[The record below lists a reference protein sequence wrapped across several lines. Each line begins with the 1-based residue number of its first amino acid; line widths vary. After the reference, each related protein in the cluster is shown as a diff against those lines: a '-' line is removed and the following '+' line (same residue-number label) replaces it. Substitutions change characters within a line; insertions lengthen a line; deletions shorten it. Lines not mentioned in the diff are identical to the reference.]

1 MYYEGIV
8 AKKEVVI
15 MKLSQ
20 IMSYNP
26 IVLRPEQTIQ
36 ETSGIF
42 LDHQIDGAPVV
53 NEKGQLLG
61 LVTKTH
67 IYQVMAGGKNPSTRV
82 GEVMKKGLIIGH
94 PDEKVQDLIQT
105 NVGRMPVLDQN
116 AVVGMVTR
124 TDIARAYFES
134 FNSVSN
140 ELQTILNSAHNLII
154 SIDKNGNINVL
165 NRAAERFLGLR
176 SSTVRGRNIMKIIPN
191 SGLMEILETGCSRPV
206 QKIVLNNCTFISNRT
221 PIKQHG
227 EIIGAVAVLQDI
239 SELESISRELENVKE
254 LNKELDAIIESS
266 YDGLYLT
273 NGQGITL
280 RVNEAFEKLTGV
292 GSSEM
297 VGRNVEDLVK
307 ERGIVSE
314 SVSALVLKA
323 KKPITIMQKTL
334 TGRLALTTGTPVFD
348 RKGRIFRVVSNVR
361 EITELI
367 LLKQQLEQAQGLSKH
382 YESELRALQIRY
394 SGSEKLVV
402 SSRKMK
408 DLLDT
413 VIRLAQVDSTVL
425 ITGESGTGKE
435 LIAETIHNNSL
446 RKNGPFIKINCG
458 AISHNLLETELFGY
472 EAGAFTG
479 AKKGGK
485 AGYFELAQGGTLL
498 LDEISEL
505 PFNLQ
510 VNLLRVLQSKELIRV
525 GGEKTVPVDVRIIA
539 ATNRDIQGLVE
550 KNQFRKDL
558 YYRLNVVPVEV
569 PSLRERKEEIP
580 VLAAHFVQMFN
591 KKYKMDKE
599 LSANVI
605 DVLMDYDWPGN
616 VRELENI
623 MERLVVTIPG
633 NILSRNDLPLHLKK
647 HTLEKHPK
655 ITVAGILPLRE
666 AVETVEK
673 QILEQAFQ
681 RYKATREVA
690 QHLEVDP
697 STILRKAAKYGL
709 NPGTPDL

>member
-1 MYYEGIV
+1 MR
-8 AKKEVVI
+8 
-15 MKLSQ
+15 LSQ

-26 IVLRPEQTIQ
+26 IVLTPVQTIK
-36 ETSGIF
+36 EASCIF
-42 LDHQIDGAPVV
+42 LDNQIDGAPVV
-53 NEKGQLLG
+53 NEKGELLG

-67 IYQVMAGGKNPSTRV
+67 IYRVMARGGKLSIRV
-82 GEVMKKGLIIGH
+82 GDVMKKGLIIGH
-94 PDEKVQDLIQT
+94 PDERVCDLIKT
-105 NVGRMPVLDQN
+105 NVGRMPVLDKN
-116 AVVGMVTR
+116 TVVGMVTR
-124 TDIARAYFES
+124 TDLARAYFDS

-140 ELQTILNSAHNLII
+140 ELQTILNSTHNLII
-154 SIDKNGNINVL
+154 SIDKSGNINVL
-165 NRAAERFLGLR
+165 NRAAERFLGLK
-176 SSTVRGRNIMKIIPN
+176 SSVVQGRNIMKVIPN
-191 SGLMEILETGCSRPV
+191 SGLIEILETGCSRPV
-206 QKIVLNNCTFISNRT
+206 QKIVLNNRTFISNRT
-221 PIKQHG
+221 PIKKHG

-254 LNKELDAIIESS
+254 LNRELDAIIESS

-292 GSSEM
+292 SSSEM
-297 VGRNVEDLVK
+297 VGRNVGDLVR

-314 SVSALVLKA
+314 SVSALVLKG

-382 YESELRALQIRY
+382 YESELRALQMQY

-402 SSRKMK
+402 SSHKMK

-435 LIAETIHNNSL
+435 LIAETIHNNSM
-446 RKNGPFIKINCG
+446 RSNGPFIKINCG

-472 EAGAFTG
+472 EPGAFTG

-485 AGYFELAQGGTLL
+485 AGYFELAHGGTLL

-550 KNQFRKDL
+550 KNLFRKDL

-569 PSLRERKEEIP
+569 PPLRERKEEIP

-591 KKYKMDKE
+591 KKYKMEKE

-623 MERLVVTIPG
+623 MERLVVTIAG
-633 NILSRNDLPLHLKK
+633 NVLSRNDLPIHLKK
-647 HTLEKHPK
+647 NTVEKHPK
-655 ITVAGILPLRE
+655 ITVSGILPLKQ
-666 AVETVEK
+666 AVEAVEK
-673 QILEQAFQ
+673 QILEQAYS

-690 QHLEVDP
+690 MHLEVDP
-697 STILRKAAKYGL
+697 STVLRKAAKYGI
-709 NPGTPDL
+709 TPE

>member
-1 MYYEGIV
+1 MR
-8 AKKEVVI
+8 
-15 MKLSQ
+15 LSQ
-20 IMSYNP
+20 IMSYSP
-26 IVLRPEQTIQ
+26 IVLTPAQTIK
-36 ETSGIF
+36 EASCIF
-42 LDHQIDGAPVV
+42 LDNQIDGAPVV
-53 NEKGQLLG
+53 NEKGELLG

-67 IYQVMAGGKNPSTRV
+67 IYRVMARGGKSSTRV
-82 GEVMKKGLIIGH
+82 GDVMKQGLIVGH
-94 PDEKVQDLIQT
+94 PDERVCDLIKT
-105 NVGRMPVLDQN
+105 NVGRMPVLDKN
-116 AVVGMVTR
+116 SVVGMVTR
-124 TDIARAYFES
+124 TDLARAYFDS

-165 NRAAERFLGLR
+165 NRAAERFLGLK
-176 SSTVRGRNIMKIIPN
+176 SSIVQGRNIMKVIPN
-191 SGLMEILETGCSRPV
+191 SGLIEILETGCSRPV
-206 QKIVLNNCTFISNRT
+206 QKIVLNNRTFISNRT
-221 PIKQHG
+221 PIKKHG
-227 EIIGAVAVLQDI
+227 EIMGAVAVLQDI

-254 LNKELDAIIESS
+254 LNRELDAIIESS

-292 GSSEM
+292 SSSEM
-297 VGRNVEDLVK
+297 IGRNVEDLVR

-382 YESELRALQIRY
+382 YESELRALQMQY
-394 SGSEKLVV
+394 SGSEKFVV

-408 DLLDT
+408 DLLDS
-413 VIRLAQVDSTVL
+413 VIRVAQVDSTVL

-446 RKNGPFIKINCG
+446 RSSGPFIKINCG
-458 AISHNLLETELFGY
+458 AISHHLLETELFGY
-472 EAGAFTG
+472 EPGAFTG

-485 AGYFELAQGGTLL
+485 AGYFELAHGGTLL

-550 KNQFRKDL
+550 KNLFRKDL
-558 YYRLNVVPVEV
+558 YYRLNVVPIEA
-569 PSLRERKEEIP
+569 PPLRERKEEIP

-591 KKYKMDKE
+591 KKYKMEKE

-633 NILSRNDLPLHLKK
+633 SLLSRNDLPIHLKNNI
-647 HTLEKHPK
+647 LEKHPK
-655 ITVAGILPLRE
+655 IIVSGILPLRQ
-666 AVETVEK
+666 AVEVVEK
-673 QILEQAFQ
+673 QILEQAYS

-690 QHLEVDP
+690 LHLEVDP
-697 STILRKAAKYGL
+697 STILRKAAKYGI
-709 NPGTPDL
+709 NPETLSQ